1 MIFRNFQLTLRL
13 LNIDLNHPLRMKL
26 PIAWKATILVIII
39 LLFDQILK
47 IWIKTNMSIGQDFS
61 VFGNW
66 FLIHFVENP
75 GMAFGWEIGG
85 KSGKLFLSIFRLVA
99 IVAIIWWMR
108 TLIREKTPQGFIL
121 CVSLILAGAIGN
133 MIDCAFYGLIF
144 NTGTTFSTELGT
156 YFSYSGISQ
165 LSSEGYAPFL
175 HGCVVDMLS
184 FPILRGTYP
193 GWFPFKAGETFLFFR
208 PVFNIAD
215 SAVTI
220 GVFSI
225 LLFYW
230 GYLKKVGKS

>member
-1 MIFRNFQLTLRL
+1 
-13 LNIDLNHPLRMKL
+13 MK
-26 PIAWKATILVIII
+26 ISVSWKVTILVIII
-39 LLFDQILK
+39 LLIDQILK
-47 IWIKTNMSIGQDFS
+47 FWIKTNMSIGQDFA

-85 KSGKLFLSIFRLVA
+85 KAGKVFLSLFRLVA
-99 IVAIIWWMR
+99 IGVIIWYVR
-108 TLIREKTPQGFIL
+108 TLIREKAPQGFII

-144 NTGTTFSTELGT
+144 NTGTTFNTELGT
-156 YFSYSGISQ
+156 YIGYSGVSQ
-165 LSSEGYAPFL
+165 LSRNGYAPFL
-175 HGCVVDMLS
+175 HGSVVDMLS
-184 FPILRGTYP
+184 FPILHGTYP
-193 GWFPFKAGETFLFFR
+193 NWFPIKAGEPFLFFR

-215 SAVTI
+215 SSVTI

-230 GYLKKVGKS
+230 RYLKKSTKS

>member
-1 MIFRNFQLTLRL
+1 
-13 LNIDLNHPLRMKL
+13 MKI

-39 LLFDQILK
+39 LLIDQILK
-47 IWIKTNMSIGQDFS
+47 FWIKTNMFIGQDFP
-61 VFGNW
+61 VFGSW
-66 FLIHFVENP
+66 FQILFVENP

-85 KSGKLFLSIFRLVA
+85 KAGKIFLSLFRLAA
-99 IVAIIWWMR
+99 IAVIIWYVRM
-108 TLIREKTPQGFIL
+108 LIREKAPQGFII

-144 NTGTTFSTELGT
+144 DTGTTFNTELGI
-156 YFSYSGISQ
+156 YVSYSGVSQ
-165 LSSEGYAPFL
+165 LSGGYAPFL

-193 GWFPFKAGETFLFFR
+193 DWFPFKAGESFLFFR

-225 LLFYW
+225 VLFYW
-230 GYLKKVGKS
+230 SYLKKTSKS